1 MKQSLL
7 LIAALTF
14 AGFSFA
20 QPPPG
25 GPHYGDGFG
34 HRNPLEEMSD
44 SLNLTP
50 EQKAKVQP
58 IIDQSRPQLKAIHE
72 EAMTKAKSVVDA
84 SIAQIRPLLTPEQ
97 QTKLDTQIKAHEDM
111 MNAMR
116 EMHDARSK

>member
-25 GPHYGDGFG
+25 GGPHGGFG
-34 HRNPLEEMSD
+34 HRNPLEEMSE

-50 EQKAKVQP
+50 DQKTKMQP
-58 IIDQSRPQLKAIHE
+58 IVDQATPQLKAIHE
-72 EAMTKAKSVVDA
+72 EAMNKAKAVVDA
-84 SIAQIRPLLTPEQ
+84 SLAQIHPLLTPEQ
-97 QTKLDTQIKAHEDM
+97 ATKLDARIKAHEDM
-111 MNAMR
+111 MNAMK